1 MPPYFHAEAWIG
13 GKNRVIRIYLLELT
27 SVWILYKVKS
37 VGAWRLEPAT
47 QYRITLVIFQNQM
60 QILQFFV
67 FLVSHLRNLL
77 PRPNDLSFFIGQL
90 EHFSNFVVILGSS
103 VDLASLNLGT
113 VYPLRRMSTYLFP
126 MLNCVNDCHDVL
138 EKFN

>member
-1 MPPYFHAEAWIG
+1 MPPYFHAETWIG
-13 GKNRVIRIYLLELT
+13 GKNRVIRIHLLELT

-113 VYPLRRMSTYLFP
+113 VYPLGRMATYLFP